1 MKVGVCRTPLRKKF
15 PNILETCNK
24 EVTAV
29 SSKQLKILAVVGSTA
44 SGKTALSVA
53 LAKALGGEVISCDS
67 MQIYRQMDIGTAKP
81 TPQEMEGIPH
91 HLLDFLDP
99 DTPFSCAEYVS
110 YAQGTLEEIASRGP
124 LPILCGGTGL
134 YLDSLLRGGGFEET
148 VTDAALRQSLLDY
161 AARHGN
167 AALHQKLAEVDPESA
182 EAIHENNLKR
192 VVRALEIYKTTGM
205 TKTEADR
212 RSREIKSPYDALV
225 IGLRYRDRE
234 LLYRRIEKRVD
245 IMLEAGLLEETR
257 RLLETGVF
265 ERNSTAA
272 QAIGYKELLGHLKGE
287 QSLED
292 AIDALKR
299 ATRRYA
305 KRQITWF
312 SAKDYVHWID
322 ADENGEMRP
331 FSHILADAL
340 ALAREFL

>member
-1 MKVGVCRTPLRKKF
+1 M
-15 PNILETCNK
+15 
-24 EVTAV
+24 

-67 MQIYRQMDIGTAKP
+67 LQIYRQMDIGTAKH
-81 TPQEMEGIPH
+81 TPQEMEGIHH

-161 AARHGN
+161 AALHGN

-234 LLYRRIEKRVD
+234 ILYRRIEKRVD
-245 IMLEAGLLEETR
+245 IMLEAGLVEEIR
-257 RLLETGVF
+257 SLLASGIPAK
-265 ERNSTAA
+265 STAM
-272 QAIGYKELLGHLKGE
+272 QAIGYKEFV
-287 QSLED
+287 
-292 AIDALKR
+292 DALAGR
-299 ATRRYA
+299 STIAEAAAQVQQASRRYA
-305 KRQITWF
+305 KRQLTWF
-312 SAKDYVHWID
+312 KRNQNMHWLTRQS
-322 ADENGEMRP
+322 GEGAEE
-331 FSHILADAL
+331 ILAK
-340 ALAREFL
+340 ARQVLHETDN

>member
-1 MKVGVCRTPLRKKF
+1 M
-15 PNILETCNK
+15 
-24 EVTAV
+24 

-53 LAKALGGEVISCDS
+53 LAKSLGGEVVSCDS
-67 MQIYRQMDIGTAKP
+67 MQVYRQMDVGTAKP
-81 TPQEMEGIPH
+81 TKEEMEGIPH

-110 YAQGTLEEIASRGP
+110 LAQKAIEGLASRGT

-148 VTDAALRQSLLDY
+148 VTDPALRHSLLNYAAL
-161 AARHGN
+161 HGN

-182 EAIHENNLKR
+182 KAIHENNLKR
-192 VVRALEIYKTTGM
+192 VVRALEIYRTTGM

-212 RSREIKSPYDALV
+212 RSREIESPYNALV
-225 IGLRYRDRE
+225 IGLRYQDRE
-234 LLYRRIEKRVD
+234 ILYRRIDKRVD
-245 IMLEAGLLEETR
+245 AMLEAGLLEETR
-257 RLLETGVF
+257 VLMEAGVF
-265 ERNSTAA
+265 ARNSTAA
-272 QAIGYKELLGHLKGE
+272 QAIGYKELLGHLRGE
-287 QSLED
+287 QSLEE
-292 AIDALKR
+292 AVDALKR

-312 SAKDYVHWID
+312 GAKDYVRWIN
-322 ADENGEMRP
+322 ADENGEMRS

-340 ALAREFL
+340 ALYQAFM